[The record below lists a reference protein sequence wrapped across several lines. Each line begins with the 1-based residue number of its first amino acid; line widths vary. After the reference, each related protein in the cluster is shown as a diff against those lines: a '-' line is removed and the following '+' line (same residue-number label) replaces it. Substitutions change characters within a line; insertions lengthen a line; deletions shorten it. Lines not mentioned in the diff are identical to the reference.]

1 MDSSGDTKHT
11 IETSLRPRY
20 ITLYLLILLCV
31 GSGALFA
38 LYTNYS
44 KYTLEVKNELL
55 REANITNTQIETT
68 LIDAKN
74 LLDLTLPKIEQDLNA
89 GKLTDQSA
97 YKILQE
103 NRKQLSLFIS
113 DEGFMLTLYVDE
125 SGMLR
130 ATSQKVFDEP
140 IDLSDRLYFQKLKND
155 SKKTVAV
162 GNLVVARTTD
172 LLTFHIAIPITDK
185 SGKFRGILAQQ
196 LAAQDIESNLE
207 KSLDGI
213 TDAQILVHIGGGNIA
228 FNYPKLSKQSQAD
241 EMKCLHIHELILAH
255 QTPFGVIETSSSQAL
270 PDDSYISYATSKNY
284 DLETIVILSKKDV
297 LFGFIKEN
305 LAFLIS
311 TLLVIFSLSVI
322 MWRFY
327 RNAVEMD
334 LTLEMSYTDGLTQ
347 LKNRR
352 AFDVE
357 FPRLWK
363 DAMRTK
369 QSISAL
375 FIDIDH
381 FKVFNDDYGHECG
394 DIALKAVA
402 DAIQRSVS
410 RPLDICCRWGGEEFA
425 VVLPNTTEHSAISL
439 ADGIMKAVRSIRFDF
454 PCDKR
459 PKISVSIG
467 IASTIVREENQTD
480 DLIDMADK
488 AMYLAKQAGRDRYA
502 LYSPGHSQ

>member
-1 MDSSGDTKHT
+1 
-11 IETSLRPRY
+11 
-20 ITLYLLILLCV
+20 
-31 GSGALFA
+31 
-38 LYTNYS
+38 
-44 KYTLEVKNELL
+44 
-55 REANITNTQIETT
+55 
-68 LIDAKN
+68 
-74 LLDLTLPKIEQDLNA
+74 
-89 GKLTDQSA
+89 
-97 YKILQE
+97 
-103 NRKQLSLFIS
+103 
-113 DEGFMLTLYVDE
+113 
-125 SGMLR
+125 
-130 ATSQKVFDEP
+130 
-140 IDLSDRLYFQKLKND
+140 
-155 SKKTVAV
+155 
-162 GNLVVARTTD
+162 
-172 LLTFHIAIPITDK
+172 
-185 SGKFRGILAQQ
+185 
-196 LAAQDIESNLE
+196 
-207 KSLDGI
+207 
-213 TDAQILVHIGGGNIA
+213 
-228 FNYPKLSKQSQAD
+228 
-241 EMKCLHIHELILAH
+241 
-255 QTPFGVIETSSSQAL
+255 
-270 PDDSYISYATSKNY
+270 
-284 DLETIVILSKKDV
+284 
-297 LFGFIKEN
+297 
-305 LAFLIS
+305 
-311 TLLVIFSLSVI
+311 

-369 QSISAL
+369 QFISAL

-439 ADGIMKAVRSIRFDF
+439 AEGIMKAVRSIRFDF

>member
-1 MDSSGDTKHT
+1 MYSGSEPRRSITAN
-11 IETSLRPRY
+11 LRPRY
-20 ITLYLLILLCV
+20 LTLYLLILLCV
-31 GSGALFA
+31 GSSTLFA
-38 LYTNYS
+38 FYTNYL
-44 KYTLEVKNELL
+44 KYTSQVKNELV
-55 REANITNTQIETT
+55 REANITNTQIEST

-97 YKILQE
+97 YQILQAYR
-103 NRKQLSLFIS
+103 NQLSLFIS

-125 SGMLR
+125 KGMLR
-130 ATSQKVFDEP
+130 ATSEKVFDEP
-140 IDLSDRLYFQKLKND
+140 IDLADRLYFQKLKND
-155 SKKTVAV
+155 PKKTVAV
-162 GNLVVARTTD
+162 GNLVLARTTN
-172 LLTFHIAIPITDK
+172 LLTFHISVPIVDK
-185 SGKFRGILAQQ
+185 TGKFRGILAQQ
-196 LAAQDIESNLE
+196 LVANDIESNLG

-228 FNYPKLSKQSQAD
+228 FNYPKLSKQSEAD
-241 EMKCLHIHELILAH
+241 ESICLYINALILAH
-255 QTPFGVIETSSSQAL
+255 QQSFGVLETEPSKAL
-270 PDDSYISYATSKNY
+270 PDSSYISYATSKNF
-284 DLETIVILSKKDV
+284 DLETIVILGKKDV
-297 LFGFIKEN
+297 LLGFAKEN

-311 TLLVIFSLSVI
+311 TLLVFISLSLI

-334 LTLEMSYTDGLTQ
+334 LALEMSYTDALTQ

-363 DAMRTK
+363 DAMRTR
-369 QSISAL
+369 QPISAL

-394 DIALKAVA
+394 DEALKAVA
-402 DAIQRSVS
+402 TVIQKSVS

-425 VVLPNTTEHSAISL
+425 VVLPNTVEHSAISL
-439 ADGIMKAVRSIRFDF
+439 ANEIMEAVRSIHFDF
-454 PCDKR
+454 PCNKR
-459 PKISVSIG
+459 PKISVSVG
-467 IASTIVREENQTD
+467 IASTVVMESNQTD

-488 AMYLAKQAGRDRYA
+488 AMYMAKQAGRDRYA
-502 LYSPGHSQ
+502 LYSQSRSS